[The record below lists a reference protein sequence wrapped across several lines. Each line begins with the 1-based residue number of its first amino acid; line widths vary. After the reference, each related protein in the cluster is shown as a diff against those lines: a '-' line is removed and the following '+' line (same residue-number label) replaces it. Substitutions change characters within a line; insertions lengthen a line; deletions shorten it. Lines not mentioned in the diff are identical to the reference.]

1 MALFDDLTKKAAKFT
16 EEAID
21 KTQEFAG
28 TAKIKLKIKNLE
40 SDRDDVYRELGK
52 YYFQLLEDQNSIDAE
67 VSEMRSR
74 IYNFDAEI
82 NELKKEIGEHYFNLI
97 ETTWFIIYHY
107 LLNTYSVIKK

>member
-52 YYFQLLEDQNSIDAE
+52 YYFQLLEDQNSIE

-82 NELKKEIGEHYFNLI
+82 NELKKEIDE
-97 ETTWFIIYHY
+97 E
-107 LLNTYSVIKK
+107 